1 MTRSAVQLTVKGKYR
16 INLWD
21 DALLTLVTL
30 GTDVSKLKQSLEL
43 PLHPTRSPSTS
54 CIMGRVLLQYKYNT
68 LLCFVWLVNVK
79 ISMLRIQYFFAT
91 GIFFSF
97 TSFNSL
103 ALKYSVTWRK
113 WDNLVNRQACSV
125 DSVNTENFFFF
136 SREGQLLWLSS
147 WIFFWLVR
155 EGQNVGSFK
164 NAKNLVVQPTRR
176 SIQESII
183 SC

>member
-136 SREGQLLWLSS
+136 PGKDNYFDFPVGYFSGWLEKGKMLVHLKMPRILLCSPPGAA
-147 WIFFWLVR
+147 F
-155 EGQNVGSFK
+155 
-164 NAKNLVVQPTRR
+164 RR
-176 SIQESII
+176 A
-183 SC
+183 